1 MAESNE
7 IKENET
13 PSRIE
18 KATQLAEKALED
30 IKKSDEAKKAKE
42 DKIDPAKAETAEPK
56 DAATESLPGKEKV
69 EGDKPEAKVDN
80 VSKRKAEIQAEI
92 DQKLSEKKALEK
104 ELGEARA
111 AAEELKRL
119 REENAT
125 LKKPAEA
132 SIDAVSSEKERI
144 NKYVKEDAE
153 KPREER
159 REMAKEELDEW
170 MYEDPSAA
178 QEWIAER
185 ALRRRDEREQDK
197 LRLEA
202 SKRAEEVFKKQEESK
217 KKLFDRF
224 PKSNPEARVKELMG
238 LGKNKEEIHE
248 ILMGENEHYRAVIEI
263 ARSNPEKYLGSENG
277 PELVMQEMEK
287 KFAGKGEVK
296 KPAGKFY
303 TQEEVDKMLED
314 AQEKANLRASGVD
327 EGLSG
332 GGSPQQLKT
341 KSKLEQQQERIA
353 RRAGMTLAE
362 YKKAEAENLAKAGVG
377 NDKD

>member
-1 MAESNE
+1 MEE
-7 IKENET
+7 IKDNAE

-18 KATQLAEKALED
+18 KATQLANKAIED
-30 IKKSDEAKKAKE
+30 IKKSEEAS
-42 DKIDPAKAETAEPK
+42 DPAKAKTAEPK
-56 DAATESLPGKEKV
+56 DAATDSLPGKEKV
-69 EGDKPEAKVDN
+69 EGGKPEAKDKAEDN
-80 VSKRKAEIQAEI
+80 VTKRKNEIQAEI
-92 DQKLSEKKALEK
+92 DKKLSEKKALEK
-104 ELGEARA
+104 EFGDAKSIA
-111 AAEELKRL
+111 DELKRL
-119 REENAT
+119 REENEA
-125 LKKPAEA
+125 LKKPAETV
-132 SIDAVSSEKERI
+132 DKVSSEKERI

-153 KPREER
+153 LPREQR
-159 REMAKEELDEW
+159 REMEKEQLDEW

-185 ALRRRDEREQDK
+185 ALRRRDEREQDNI
-197 LRLEA
+197 RDVA
-202 SKRAEEVFKKQEESK
+202 SKKADEVFKKQEASK
-217 KKLFDRF
+217 QKLFDRF
-224 PKSNPEARVKELMG
+224 PQSNPKARVEELFS
-238 LGKNKEEIHE
+238 LGKTKGEIHD

-263 ARSNPEKYLGSENG
+263 ARSNPEKYIASDNG

-296 KPAGKFY
+296 PAGKFY

-314 AQEKANLRASGVD
+314 AEEKANLRASGVD

-362 YKKAEAENLAKAGVG
+362 YKKAEADNLAKAGVG

>member
-1 MAESNE
+1 MEE

-42 DKIDPAKAETAEPK
+42 DKIDPAKANQAESK
-56 DAATESLPGKEKV
+56 DAASESLPGKEKV

-104 ELGEARA
+104 ELGEAKA

-119 REENAT
+119 REENEA
-125 LKKPAEA
+125 LKKPSET
-132 SIDAVSSEKERI
+132 IDKVSSEKERI

-153 KPREER
+153 LPREQR
-159 REMAKEELDEW
+159 REMVKEELDEW

-185 ALRRRDEREQDK
+185 ALRRRDEREQD
-197 LRLEA
+197 RIREEA
-202 SKRAEEVFKKQEESK
+202 SRRAEDVFKKQEASK
-217 KKLFDRF
+217 QKLFDRF
-224 PKSNPEARVKELMG
+224 PQSNPKARVEELLR
-238 LGKNKEEIHE
+238 LGKTKEEIHD

-263 ARSNPEKYLGSENG
+263 ARSNPEKYIASENG

-314 AQEKANLRASGVD
+314 AEEKANLRASGVD

-332 GGSPQQLKT
+332 GGSPQQSKT

-362 YKKAEAENLAKAGVG
+362 YKKAEADNLAKAGVG

>member
-1 MAESNE
+1 MEE

-42 DKIDPAKAETAEPK
+42 DKIDPAKANHAESK
-56 DAATESLPGKEKV
+56 DAASESLPGKEKV

-104 ELGEARA
+104 ELGEAKA

-119 REENAT
+119 REENEA
-125 LKKPAEA
+125 LKKPSET
-132 SIDAVSSEKERI
+132 IDKVSSEKERI

-153 KPREER
+153 LPREQR
-159 REMAKEELDEW
+159 REMVKEELDEW

-185 ALRRRDEREQDK
+185 ALRRRDEREQD
-197 LRLEA
+197 RIREEA
-202 SKRAEEVFKKQEESK
+202 SRRAEDVFKKQEASK
-217 KKLFDRF
+217 QKLFDRF
-224 PKSNPEARVKELMG
+224 PQSNPKARVEELLR
-238 LGKNKEEIHE
+238 LGKTKEEIHD

-263 ARSNPEKYLGSENG
+263 ARSNPEKYIASENG

-314 AQEKANLRASGVD
+314 AEEKANLRASGVD

-362 YKKAEAENLAKAGVG
+362 YKKAEADNLAKAGVG

>member
-1 MAESNE
+1 MSEL
-7 IKENET
+7 KENET

-30 IKKSDEAKKAKE
+30 IKKSEEAKKVKE
-42 DKIDPAKAETAEPK
+42 DNSDPAKANKAEPK
-56 DAATESLPGKEKV
+56 DAASESLPGKEKV

-104 ELGEARA
+104 ELGDTKAV
-111 AAEELKRL
+111 AEEVKRL
-119 REENAT
+119 REEIEA
-125 LKKPAEA
+125 LKKPAEP
-132 SIDAVSSEKERI
+132 IDTVSSEKERI
-144 NKYVKEDAE
+144 NKYVQEDAE
-153 KPREER
+153 KPREQR
-159 REMAKEELDEW
+159 REMTKEELDEW
-170 MYEDPSAA
+170 MYEDPSSA

-197 LRLEA
+197 IRDAA
-202 SKRAEEVFKKQEESK
+202 SKRAEEVFKKQEASK
-217 KKLFDRF
+217 QKLFDRF
-224 PKSNPEARVKELMG
+224 PQSNPKARVEELFR
-238 LGKNKEEIHE
+238 LGKSKEEIHE

-263 ARSNPEKYLGSENG
+263 ARSNPDKYIASENG

-287 KFAGKGEVK
+287 KFAGKGEARPNNK
-296 KPAGKFY
+296 KTY
-303 TQEEVDKMLED
+303 TQEEVDRMLEE
-314 AQEKANLRASGVD
+314 AEEKANLRASGVD

-362 YKKAEAENLAKAGVG
+362 YKKADAENKAKAGVG
-377 NDKD
+377 ANNDED